1 MICLVGLQILNKIL
15 KSKDPSI
22 IINNDLT
29 ESHFISCEHYYN
41 FIMNHY
47 RRWGNVPDM
56 TTFLDEF
63 EDFQPMDVAESDEFL
78 VDKIQEEFLYAKLVP
93 VLQQSA
99 NLIQS
104 NSVDAFEFLKA
115 SLNTLTPKTG
125 SYGVDIIAQAEERY
139 EEYVNKQNAETPWM
153 MPTGFKELDDVVGGF
168 SKGEE
173 FVVIV
178 ARTNQGKSWILGKIA
193 THNWKVGFNVGY
205 ISPEMSANAIG
216 YRFDSLNEHFSN
228 TDLFRGIEITS
239 YADYIQDLKKNAKH
253 RFQVATPM
261 DFNKRITVSKLRAF
275 CLQCNL
281 DMLCIDGIT
290 YLSDERYKKGDN
302 KTTSLTNISEDLM
315 ELSVELK
322 IPIIVVVQ
330 ANRSGA
336 GLEEGVPEL
345 ESIRDSDGIS
355 HNASKVISLRQTNGK
370 LMMEVKKNR
379 NGPVNVKL
387 VYDWN
392 IDIGE
397 FKYNSSPNEFHVSE
411 SSQSKYTNNAPKDTP
426 VNKQP
431 LRRAANTGAVVF

>member
-1 MICLVGLQILNKIL
+1 MVALQIINKVL

-29 ESHFISCEHYYN
+29 ESHFLSCEHYYN
-41 FIMNHY
+41 FIMDHY

-56 TTFLDEF
+56 TTFLDSF
-63 EDFQPMDVAESDEFL
+63 EEFQPLDVTEKDEYL
-78 VDKIQEEFLYAKLVP
+78 VDKIQEEYLYSQLVP

-99 NLIQS
+99 NIIQG
-104 NSVDAFEFLKA
+104 NSVDAFEFLKS
-115 SLNTLTPKTG
+115 SLVTLTPKSG
-125 SYGVDIIAQAEERY
+125 SYGVDIVAQANERY
-139 EEYVNKQNAETPWM
+139 EEYVNKKNSEVPWM
-153 MPTGFKELDDVVGGF
+153 MPSGFKELDDVIGGF
-168 SKGEE
+168 TKGEE

-178 ARTNQGKSWILGKIA
+178 ARTNQGKSWILSKMA
-193 THNWKVGFNVGY
+193 THNWKVGFNIGY

-216 YRFDSLNEHFSN
+216 YRFDALNEHFSN
-228 TDLFRGIEITS
+228 TNLYRGEPVPNYEEYINDLVQNG
-239 YADYIQDLKKNAKH
+239 KH
-253 RFQVATPM
+253 RFQVATPI
-261 DFNKRITVSKLRAF
+261 DFNKKITVSKLRSF
-275 CLQCNL
+275 CLQCGL

-290 YLSDERYKKGDN
+290 YLSDERYRKGDN

-322 IPIIVVVQ
+322 IPIIAVVQ
-330 ANRSGA
+330 SNREGA
-336 GLEEGVPEL
+336 GLEQGVPEL

-355 HNASKVISLRQTNGK
+355 HNASKVISMRQQNGK

-392 IDIGE
+392 IDIGD
-397 FKYNSSPNEFHVSE
+397 FKYSASPTEFSVSE
-411 SSQSKYTNNAPKDTP
+411 STPARFNQSYNNAPQPAP

-431 LRRAANTGAVVF
+431 LRRTSNTSVVF

>member
-1 MICLVGLQILNKIL
+1 MVALQIINKVL

-41 FIMNHY
+41 YIMNHF
-47 RRWGNVPDM
+47 RRWGNIPDIE
-56 TTFLDEF
+56 TFLDEF
-63 EDFQPMDVAESDEFL
+63 EEFQPLDVTESDEYL
-78 VDKIQEEFLYAKLVP
+78 VDKLQEEFLYSQLVP

-104 NSVDAFEFLKA
+104 NSVDAFDFLKS
-115 SLNTLTPKTG
+115 SLTTLTPKSG
-125 SYGVDIIAQAEERY
+125 SYGIDIVSQAHERY
-139 EEYVNKQNAETPWM
+139 DEYLNKQNAEVPWM
-153 MPTGFKELDDVVGGF
+153 LPTGFKELDDVIGGF

-178 ARTNQGKSWILGKIA
+178 ARTNQGKSWVLGKMA
-193 THNWKVGFNVGY
+193 THCWKIGFNVGY

-216 YRFDSLNEHFSN
+216 YRFDALNEHFSN
-228 TDLFRGIEITS
+228 TSLYRGTEVANYEQYINDLET
-239 YADYIQDLKKNAKH
+239 NAKN
-253 RFQVATPM
+253 RFQVATPI
-261 DFNKRITVSKLRAF
+261 DFNKKITVSKLRAF

-290 YLSDERYKKGDN
+290 YLSDERYRKGDN

-330 ANRSGA
+330 SNRSGA
-336 GLEEGVPEL
+336 DVVEGVPEL
-345 ESIRDSDGIS
+345 ESIRDSDGIA
-355 HNASKVISLRQTNGK
+355 HNASKVISMRQHNGK

-397 FKYNSSPNEFHVSE
+397 FKYNASPTEFSVTDSNN
-411 SSQSKYTNNAPKDTP
+411 SKYTNNSNQPAP

-431 LRRAANTGAVVF
+431 LRRPVNSGAVVF